1 MCTKTVQKYGVSR
14 KNSTMVRE
22 ILVRNGGPHRPETWT
37 IVYISVY
44 CNISFSWL
52 LPLDC
57 FLCLLRDSE
66 NELLKIQ
73 ILATR
78 PCVSCLIFAYF
89 LKQNCCQIP
98 LAEWTNEV

>member
-73 ILATR
+73 NISHATL
-78 PCVSCLIFAYF
+78 CF
-89 LKQNCCQIP
+89 LFDFCKLPQTKLLSNPTC
-98 LAEWTNEV
+98 